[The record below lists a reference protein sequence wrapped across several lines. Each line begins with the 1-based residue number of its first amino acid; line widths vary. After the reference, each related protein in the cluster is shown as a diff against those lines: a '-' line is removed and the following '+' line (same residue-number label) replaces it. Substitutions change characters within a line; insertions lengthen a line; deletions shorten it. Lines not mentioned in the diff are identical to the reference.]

1 MYAKVSVIIP
11 VFNTSAYI
19 TRCCHSL
26 FSQTLSDIQFIFVDD
41 GSNDG
46 SFGIVRQVLMQ
57 YPERFG
63 QCLLLSQSHQG
74 VSAARQY
81 GLDHATGEYVIHCD
95 SDDWVEPMAYE
106 QLYKHSISTNADVVT
121 FGYQV
126 EDEEGNKLQT
136 VNALQLNHGLTFSI
150 SPKVGSLWLKMVRR
164 QLLHQNKLRLPVGI
178 NWGEDL
184 CLSLQILILSRNTQT
199 LDLPFYHYVQYHSSI
214 THTIDTQRCNE
225 LVKCGDYV
233 ERWLKDNNSF
243 EQYREQL
250 LWLKF
255 QLKQYF
261 LIFPQVRDLKRWRM
275 LFPECHSRL
284 MYYHSPLYLRLSG
297 WLVLH
302 GLQPIAY
309 LLLSIRDLYNKY
321 KFL

>member
-1 MYAKVSVIIP
+1 MSAKVSVIIP

-19 TRCCHSL
+19 ARCCHSL
-26 FSQTLSDIQFIFVDD
+26 FSQTLSELQFIFVDD
-41 GSNDG
+41 GSTDD

-57 YPERFG
+57 YPNRLE

-81 GLDHATGEYVIHCD
+81 GLNHAIGEYVIHCD
-95 SDDWVEPMAYE
+95 SDDWVESMAYE
-106 QLYKHSISTNADVVT
+106 QLYKHAIATNADVVT

-126 EDEEGNKLQT
+126 EDDDGNKLQT
-136 VNALQLNHGLTFSI
+136 VHALQPNQDFTFSI
-150 SPKVGSLWLKMVRR
+150 GPQVGSLCLKLVRR
-164 QLLHQNKLRLPVGI
+164 QLLLLNHLHFPVGI
-178 NWGEDL
+178 NWGEDF
-184 CLSLQILILSRNTQT
+184 CLSLQSLILSTNTQT
-199 LDLPFYHYVQYHSSI
+199 LDLPFYHYGQYHSSI

-225 LVKCGDYV
+225 LVKCGDYI
-233 ERWLKDNNSF
+233 EQWLKDINYF
-243 EQYREQL
+243 EQYQEQL

-261 LIFPQVRDLKRWRM
+261 LIFPQVRDLKRWRI

-284 MYYHSPLYLRLSG
+284 MLYQSPLYLRVSG
-297 WLVLH
+297 WFVLH
-302 GLQPIAY
+302 GLQPIAS
-309 LLLSIRDLYNKY
+309 LLLSTRDLYSKY